1 MSLRISRPAK
11 GSGARRARL
20 PRLAAL
26 ALAGGAVL
34 ATAGAAHAAAPAPEP
49 IELRLVL
56 NDCPDDK
63 VEP

>member
-1 MSLRISRPAK
+1 MLLRISRNA
-11 GSGARRARL
+11 SGHRRTRL

-34 ATAGAAHAAAPAPEP
+34 ATTGAAHAAPAPEP

-63 VEP
+63 VQP

>member
-1 MSLRISRPAK
+1 MSLRISRPADA
-11 GSGARRARL
+11 SGARRARL

-34 ATAGAAHAAAPAPEP
+34 ATTGAAHAAAPAPAP

-56 NDCPDDK
+56 NDCPDGK
-63 VEP
+63 VQP